1 MSPLLLFK
9 KLCLGS
15 RLDTDK
21 MRLHLGFFFEKCI
34 SVAVVAFSV
43 DSVHYLRDLQISFF
57 NKILIKNGSHDTIYT
72 FRNYFV
78 TVFSV
83 FSKISCI

>member
-34 SVAVVAFSV
+34 SVAVVAFLSGFRT
-43 DSVHYLRDLQISFF
+43 LFTGLTNFF
-57 NKILIKNGSHDTIYT
+57 FQQNFN
-72 FRNYFV
+72 
-78 TVFSV
+78 
-83 FSKISCI
+83 

>member
-34 SVAVVAFSV
+34 SVAVVAFLV
-43 DSVHYLRDLQISFF
+43 GSVHYLRDLQTFF
-57 NKILIKNGSHDTIYT
+57 LNKILIKNGSHDTIHT
-72 FRNYFV
+72 FKNYFV
-78 TVFSV
+78 TMFLV
-83 FSKISCI
+83 FSKISGI